1 MLHWL
6 GSGYAP
12 RFRGVDGDAEGVAL
26 KRRCAVRLRCGAGPL
41 PLEKVAAARLC
52 SEYARACRCRARDL
66 VCGVA
71 QRRGDFSLVV
81 VGFLMRLSIRSAF
94 ETSPSFSN
102 HDDAGL
108 QS

>member
-26 KRRCAVRLRCGAGPL
+26 KRPCAVRLRCGAGPL

-52 SEYARACRCRARDL
+52 SVQPSEYARACRARDL

-81 VGFLMRLSIRSAF
+81 VGFLMRL
-94 ETSPSFSN
+94 
-102 HDDAGL
+102 
-108 QS
+108 